1 MKKLIYT
8 VCNFTC
14 SSLFARDFTII
25 QLPDTQNYTG
35 RLDGGTPEIFKAQ
48 TQWIV
53 ENKDSLN
60 IVYIAHVGDLVQRGD
75 NNGNDIEWLNADSAM
90 SILEDSVSTGLADGI
105 PYGIAVGNHDQSPEG
120 DTDGSTFSYNQFF
133 GVERFSGRDY
143 YGGRFG
149 SNNDNHF
156 DFFSASGLDFI
167 VIYLEY
173 DENPDVTVL
182 TWADSLLKVYND
194 KRAIIVGHYIL
205 NPDKNAPFSVQGR
218 AIYGALM
225 ANPNLFLMLS
235 GHLFYSRREDTFNG
249 NTVYSLTANYQVRE
263 NGGN

>member
-8 VCNFTC
+8 VCIFAC

-25 QLPDTQNYTG
+25 ELPDTQNYTG

-53 ENKDSLN
+53 DNKDSLN

-143 YGGRFG
+143 YGGHFG

-173 DENPDVTVL
+173 DVNPDVIVL

-194 KRAIIVGHYIL
+194 KRAISHYIL
-205 NPDKNAPFSVQGR
+205 NPELNGAFSPQGR

>member
-1 MKKLIYT
+1 
-8 VCNFTC
+8 V
-14 SSLFARDFTII
+14 
-25 QLPDTQNYTG
+25 
-35 RLDGGTPEIFKAQ
+35 GTPEIFKAQ

-105 PYGIAVGNHDQSPEG
+105 PYGIAVGNHDQSPSG
-120 DTDGSTFSYNQFF
+120 DADGSTFSYNQFF

-143 YGGRFG
+143 YGGHFG

-173 DENPDVTVL
+173 DVNPERNCINL
-182 TWADSLLKVYND
+182 
-194 KRAIIVGHYIL
+194 
-205 NPDKNAPFSVQGR
+205 GR
-218 AIYGALM
+218 
-225 ANPNLFLMLS
+225 
-235 GHLFYSRREDTFNG
+235 
-249 NTVYSLTANYQVRE
+249 
-263 NGGN
+263 